1 MEDKYIVE
9 GFKQETNIRSAIKT
23 PPLVQQVNK
32 LPIEVLNNPQD
43 ITEEEVFEIELDNGK
58 SIKGTK
64 SSIYHVLD
72 EGIETYLTLE
82 EIMRQ
87 DNIEI
92 IED

>member
-1 MEDKYIVE
+1 MI
-9 GFKQETNIRSAIKT
+9 SAIKT

-64 SSIYHVLD
+64 SSIYH
-72 EGIETYLTLE
+72 EGCLKLL
-82 EIMRQ
+82 
-87 DNIEI
+87 
-92 IED
+92 